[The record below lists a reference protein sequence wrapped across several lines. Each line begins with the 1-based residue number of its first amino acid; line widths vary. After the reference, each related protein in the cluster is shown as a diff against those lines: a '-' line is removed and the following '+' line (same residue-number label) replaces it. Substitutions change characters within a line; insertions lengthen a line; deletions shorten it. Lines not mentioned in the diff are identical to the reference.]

1 MRNLFVAPASLD
13 LAGGDRAGPRSS
25 REMRLKSAL
34 AEVVDAYDFV
44 MIDCPPSLG
53 LLTVNGLAAAEAA
66 RAHPVRV
73 LRSRAWVSSS
83 RTWRWCRA

>member
-1 MRNLFVAPASLD
+1 
-13 LAGGDRAGPRSS
+13 
-25 REMRLKSAL
+25 MRLKSAL

-73 LRSRAWVSSS
+73 LALEGLGQLLKNVALVQKSLNPSS
-83 RTWRWCRA
+83 